1 MVKTALI
8 HYIED
13 QIIPLY
19 QAFDKAHQ
27 EDHART
33 VITESLKLARY
44 YEVNLNM
51 VYAIAAYHDIGLK
64 YGREKHHLYSGEL
77 LLSDTKL
84 NEWFTPKELKLMCQ
98 AIEDHRA
105 SAKHAPRS
113 IYGRI
118 VAEADRIIN
127 PDVTFLRA
135 LQYGI
140 KHYPEKNKEEQYER
154 FVLHMKEKYS
164 EKGYLKLWI
173 PHSNNAAQL
182 KQLRDIIANSTQ
194 LRSYFDQLYA
204 LEIDS

>member
-1 MVKTALI
+1 MVNTALI

-27 EDHART
+27 EEHVRT
-33 VITESLKLARY
+33 VIAESLKLAHD

-84 NEWFTPKELKLMCQ
+84 KQWFTPKELQLMCQ

-113 IYGRI
+113 IYGCI
-118 VAEADRIIN
+118 VAEADRIIK

-164 EKGYLKLWI
+164 EQGYLKLWI
-173 PHSNNAAQL
+173 PHSKNAKQL
-182 KQLRDIIANSTQ
+182 KQLRDIIANNTQ

-204 LEIDS
+204 LEINS